1 MFRMAESTVSRGR
14 RTQHD
19 RNIQEVQKYSSDCA
33 VEIVDV
39 ATTNALAE
47 ENAVVV
53 MIFDAYVTV
62 IAMLR

>member
-19 RNIQEVQKYSSDCA
+19 RNIQEVQKYSSDWA

-53 MIFDAYVTV
+53 MIFDANVTV